1 VCVCMT
7 YIVYVELGVCVCL
20 YDIHCVCGARSVC
33 VCMMYIV
40 YVELGVCVCVCL
52 YDIHCVGVHEPPTV
66 AKECPTLIL
75 YAKHVE

>member
-1 VCVCMT
+1 VCLLVVHGVC
-7 YIVYVELGVCVCL
+7 GGRSGCVCL
-20 YDIHCVCGARSVC
+20 YDVQCVCGARSVC
-33 VCMMYIV
+33 VCMSYIV